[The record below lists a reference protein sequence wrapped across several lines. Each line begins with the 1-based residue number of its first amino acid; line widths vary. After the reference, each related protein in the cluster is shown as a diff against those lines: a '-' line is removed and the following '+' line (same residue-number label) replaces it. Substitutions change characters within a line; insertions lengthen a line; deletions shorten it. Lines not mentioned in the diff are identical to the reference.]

1 MAINELCTAEGKVLG
16 FECTD
21 NDALKF
27 FRAIYNHMQLIKKF
41 TKWEKEANPTFGYVK
56 GVFFNFEES
65 LSPIGAALQAFDNPL
80 LKRIPYFI
88 LNSTDFFE
96 YEKFVRPN
104 YMSWQ
109 SGTLTFKDTKH
120 PDGVKTYK
128 TSTTGNFIT
137 SKFKRFQRIT
147 NKFKEASHVLSL
159 TSFSEQAEDPKAVFV
174 DDLMNRLR
182 NFCEAYPSPRVCFTE
197 DDILCMEDILSSSGE
212 IIQFNE
218 FMEKYGI
225 KTFIQIPKKYLYKIS
240 EKDNGFIEFRRIN
253 AERYIC
259 KITVMT
265 KKYTAT
271 QYIECIIP

>member
-1 MAINELCTAEGKVLG
+1 
-16 FECTD
+16 
-21 NDALKF
+21 
-27 FRAIYNHMQLIKKF
+27 
-41 TKWEKEANPTFGYVK
+41 
-56 GVFFNFEES
+56 
-65 LSPIGAALQAFDNPL
+65 
-80 LKRIPYFI
+80 
-88 LNSTDFFE
+88 
-96 YEKFVRPN
+96 
-104 YMSWQ
+104 MSWQ

-120 PDGVKTYK
+120 PDGVKIYK

-225 KTFIQIPKKYLYKIS
+225 KTFIQVPKKYLYKIS